1 MQKILLKNSIL
12 LTNTFLH
19 HRKIRNNHLAQN
31 ALCDIRNSDL
41 PKLSIL
47 LILMKWQNIKKL
59 VTK

>member
-19 HRKIRNNHLAQN
+19 RRKIRNNHLAQN
-31 ALCDIRNSDL
+31 ALCDIRNSDS

-47 LILMKWQNIKKL
+47 LILMK
-59 VTK
+59 